1 MRLKIP
7 GESEVTSFR
16 CPVLILPP
24 DTDQLHGVQ
33 KIIQGVGAI
42 PELVLP
48 PHAGGDREKEECV
61 NIRRLGGK
69 VGYFPGGEVEALSS
83 KKS

>member
-7 GESEVTSFR
+7 EESEVTSFR

-24 DTDQLHGVQ
+24 DADQLHGVQ
-33 KIIQGVGAI
+33 EIIQGVGAI
-42 PELVLP
+42 PELMLTP
-48 PHAGGDREKEECV
+48 QAGGDREKEECV
-61 NIRRLGGK
+61 NIRRLDGK